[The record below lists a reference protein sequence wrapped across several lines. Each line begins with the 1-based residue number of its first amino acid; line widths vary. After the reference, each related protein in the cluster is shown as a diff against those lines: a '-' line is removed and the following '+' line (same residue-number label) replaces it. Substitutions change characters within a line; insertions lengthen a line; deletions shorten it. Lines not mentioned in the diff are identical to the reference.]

1 MPIDITIND
10 ISGQTPFDI
19 YVCNTGQTYCVYS
32 ATITSGYHTVTWG
45 LIYFNAAFTTSA
57 CRFITTSPSEVDVDN
72 QIVCATFIR

>member
-32 ATITSGYHTVTWG
+32 ATITSGDLPYTFEVPIPFLDSTG
-45 LIYFNAAFTTSA
+45 VNLRIVDDNDCQINELLIL
-57 CRFITTSPSEVDVDN
+57 
-72 QIVCATFIR
+72 

>member
-32 ATITSGYHTVTWG
+32 ATINSGDLPYTFEVPIPFINSEG
-45 LIYFNAAFTTSA
+45 VNLRIVDDNDCQINEILLI
-57 CRFITTSPSEVDVDN
+57 
-72 QIVCATFIR
+72 

>member
-32 ATITSGYHTVTWG
+32 ATITSGNLPYT
-45 LIYFNAAFTTSA
+45 F
-57 CRFITTSPSEVDVDN
+57 EVPIPFSNSTRVNLRIVDDNNCQIN
-72 QIVCATFIR
+72 QILLL

>member
-32 ATITSGYHTVTWG
+32 ATITSGDLPYTFEVPIPFLNSEG
-45 LIYFNAAFTTSA
+45 VNLRIVDDNDCQINELLIL
-57 CRFITTSPSEVDVDN
+57 
-72 QIVCATFIR
+72 